1 MLMLLL
7 LLYVFCEVLVTDKG
21 LVVLGYVV
29 ADDVVI
35 VDFDVS
41 FFNDIA
47 TLMFSYLLLCCCYAA
62 DDDAIAAPLSLWIE
76 SYLAFVTSCLFT
88 TKLIFKFTNNWP

>member
-47 TLMFSYLLLCCCYAA
+47 TLMFS
-62 DDDAIAAPLSLWIE
+62 
-76 SYLAFVTSCLFT
+76 
-88 TKLIFKFTNNWP
+88 